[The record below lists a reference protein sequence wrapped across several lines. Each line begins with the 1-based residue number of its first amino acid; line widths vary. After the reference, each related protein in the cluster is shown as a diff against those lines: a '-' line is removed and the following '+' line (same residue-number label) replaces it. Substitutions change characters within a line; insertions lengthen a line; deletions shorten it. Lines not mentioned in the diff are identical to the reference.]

1 MTSNLNNAV
10 TDVPA
15 PAASHTTPTFPK
27 PSTVKARILAALLEG
42 RTITGLI
49 CWQEFGSSSLA
60 HHVFTL
66 RGTGWGID
74 TDMRTVRTSD
84 GREQDVAH
92 YSMTPDT
99 IEAAGDAGRAFVEA
113 VHARRRG

>member
-1 MTSNLNNAV
+1 M
-10 TDVPA
+10 
-15 PAASHTTPTFPK
+15 PAASHTTPTLPK

-66 RGTGWGID
+66 RGAGWEID
-74 TDMRTVRTSD
+74 TSMRTVRTSD

-92 YSMTPDT
+92 YSMTPEA
-99 IEAAGDAGRAFVEA
+99 IEAAGDAGRAFVET
-113 VHARRRG
+113 VQARRRG